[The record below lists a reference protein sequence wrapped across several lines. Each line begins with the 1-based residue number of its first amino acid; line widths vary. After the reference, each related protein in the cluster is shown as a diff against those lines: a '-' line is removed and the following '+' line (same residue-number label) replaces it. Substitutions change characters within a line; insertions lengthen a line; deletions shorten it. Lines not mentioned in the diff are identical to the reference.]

1 MEILG
6 YLFFPFVFYPIWGI
20 FACYFV
26 ALIISKRIIE
36 KYGSIRTVIIS
47 TLILLLFFTPFVVL
61 ADGSNIPVIFPLIAI
76 YLGYIL
82 DPLLNSPL
90 GEVSDFIFTYLF
102 IPTALIISIF
112 ITYRIQRQKHK

>member
-1 MEILG
+1 MNILE

-26 ALIISKRIIE
+26 TFIISKRIIK

-47 TLILLLFFTPFVVL
+47 TLILLIFFTPFVVL

-82 DPLLNSPL
+82 DPLLSSPL
-90 GEVSDFIFTYLF
+90 GKVSVFTFTYLF
-102 IPTALIISIF
+102 IPIALLISVF
-112 ITYRIQRQKHK
+112 IAYRIERRKHK